1 MKENTMKASLETLRR
16 QWRAA
21 ADRAIEARK
30 DVSKA
35 KSALYLAELH
45 YTCRESDECMARYA
59 LKRAKEAADE

>member
-1 MKENTMKASLETLRR
+1 MKENTVEASLETLRR
-16 QWRAA
+16 QWQAA
-21 ADRAIEARK
+21 AERAIEARK

-59 LKRAKEAADE
+59 MKQAREAADE